1 MGKPA
6 ARKNDQLVG
15 VGMHIVKPAIPQLP
29 PFPVPFPFN
38 GTLKQLTSFNV
49 RIQKKP
55 AAMVLTQ
62 ADNKPKH
69 IPPPGTSFVPPPTNK
84 GFVLKGSRNV
94 RINMRPAAR
103 QGDAARLASARPPV
117 YHLAHAETREQGAQP
132 ARVGPV
138 SAGPESL
145 EALLA
150 GEKAA
155 WDRFVARFAPVI
167 FAAVRRR
174 LVPAGRGDEAEDGAP
189 VLASSEA
196 RPRSRARSPSGEGP
210 GSSSTT
216 SSGSDG
222 IAPAR
227 PPRSRHARV
236 DRSRVPAG

>member
-103 QGDAARLASARPPV
+103 QGDLGLTDPTPPLPTATV
-117 YHLAHAETREQGAQP
+117 KLKGRRT
-132 ARVGPV
+132 
-138 SAGPESL
+138 
-145 EALLA
+145 
-150 GEKAA
+150 
-155 WDRFVARFAPVI
+155 
-167 FAAVRRR
+167 VRI
-174 LVPAGRGDEAEDGAP
+174 GG
-189 VLASSEA
+189 
-196 RPRSRARSPSGEGP
+196 
-210 GSSSTT
+210 
-216 SSGSDG
+216 
-222 IAPAR
+222 
-227 PPRSRHARV
+227 
-236 DRSRVPAG
+236 